1 MHFIDHT
8 PQASGRPRWYAIQ
21 TRSNFEKAVDR
32 ELRSKEIHCYLPVLQ
47 EVHRWKDRE
56 KLIERPLFPGY
67 VFASFA
73 DERAV
78 RLQVMC
84 TNGAVRILGG
94 ATAIEPI
101 PESEIANVRRL
112 LASGEGAFAHPY
124 LREGCRVRVK
134 RGPLKGVE
142 GILERFSSRARLV
155 LSIELLSRSV
165 ATEIEIRDVEPVA
178 QSWQSRPE
186 VPGLSLA
193 NR

>member
-1 MHFIDHT
+1 MRLTEHS
-8 PQASGRPRWYAIQ
+8 PQASERPHWYAIQ
-21 TRSNFEKAVDR
+21 TRSNFEKVVDE
-32 ELRSKEIHCYLPVLQ
+32 ELRSKEIHSYLPVLR

-78 RLQVMC
+78 RLRVMC

-94 ATAIEPI
+94 TTAIEPI
-101 PESEIANVRRL
+101 PEWEIANVRRL
-112 LASGEGAFAHPY
+112 LERGEGACAHPY

-134 RGPLKGVE
+134 RGPLKSVE
-142 GILERFSSRARLV
+142 GILERFNNRARLV

-165 ATEIEIRDVEPVA
+165 ATEIDVRDVEPVA
-178 QSWQSRPE
+178 QPWHPHP
-186 VPGLSLA
+186 VVDGLRLA
-193 NR
+193 HR